1 MHKKNLRKI
10 VLLSF
15 ILITVISLLIVSV
28 SIADVGNF
36 NRYDSGGDSYNSST
50 RTYSSSSYSSSSDDS
65 GLISFFVSLIFNLLF
80 HSGPFGIIILIILG
94 IIIYNYNK
102 KLKSQ
107 GKSISSVIN
116 DFQNNINNL
125 ENMASQINNTNN
137 YSSTPVMQNVGET
150 IRQTDP
156 AFSDEKFIAWT
167 NEVFLK
173 LQAAWTARDWKVIRP
188 FESEELFA
196 QHSQQLQEYI
206 NNRKINVIERIA
218 IQNTRLI
225 NYAIDGDK
233 EKLVVDLHAVMRDY
247 IIDENTRAVLESDPN
262 RDWHMKYHLTFAR
275 KVGVKTDP
283 GTSNKST
290 TNCPNCG
297 APTEITSAGQCE
309 YCRSVITTGEHDWVL
324 INIKSY

>member
-1 MHKKNLRKI
+1 
-10 VLLSF
+10 
-15 ILITVISLLIVSV
+15 
-28 SIADVGNF
+28 
-36 NRYDSGGDSYNSST
+36 
-50 RTYSSSSYSSSSDDS
+50 
-65 GLISFFVSLIFNLLF
+65 
-80 HSGPFGIIILIILG
+80 
-94 IIIYNYNK
+94 
-102 KLKSQ
+102 
-107 GKSISSVIN
+107 
-116 DFQNNINNL
+116 
-125 ENMASQINNTNN
+125 
-137 YSSTPVMQNVGET
+137 MQNVGDT
-150 IRQTDP
+150 IRQSDP

-173 LQAAWTARDWKVIRP
+173 LQTAWTARDWKVIRP

-196 QHSQQLQEYI
+196 LHSQQLQEYI
-206 NNRKINVIERIA
+206 NNKKINVIERIA

>member
-1 MHKKNLRKI
+1 MLRNNLYLKGGSFLYKKNLRKI

-15 ILITVISLLIVSV
+15 ILITVISLLTISV

-36 NRYDSGGDSYNSST
+36 NRYDSGD
-50 RTYSSSSYSSSSDDS
+50 SSYSSDSSTDGDS
-65 GLISFFVSLIFNLLF
+65 IFFLIYLFIEFIELLF
-80 HSGPFGIIILIILG
+80 HLGPIGLVIAIVLIILVYRF
-94 IIIYNYNK
+94 IK
-102 KLKSQ
+102 KHN
-107 GKSISSVIN
+107 ITAHSVSN
-116 DFQNNINNL
+116 AVNNL
-125 ENMASQINNTNN
+125 ENMSNQYNNTNN
-137 YSSTPVMQNVGET
+137 TYNAIPIMQNVGET
-150 IRQTDP
+150 IRQSDP

-206 NNRKINVIERIA
+206 NNKKINVIERIA
-218 IQNTRLI
+218 IQNTCLI
-225 NYAIDGDK
+225 NYAVDGDK

>member
-1 MHKKNLRKI
+1 MKKNLKKI
-10 VLLSF
+10 VFLAL
-15 ILITVISLLIVSV
+15 ILITVISLLSLSI

-36 NRYDSGGDSYNSST
+36 NRYDSGSD
-50 RTYSSSSYSSSSDDS
+50 SYSSSSGDEDS
-65 GLISFFVSLIFNLLF
+65 SFFIIYLLLEFIELLF
-80 HSGPFGIIILIILG
+80 HLGPIGAIIAIVLIILVLRFL
-94 IIIYNYNK
+94 K
-102 KLKSQ
+102 KHN
-107 GKSISSVIN
+107 ITAHSVSN
-116 DFQNNINNL
+116 AINNL
-125 ENMASQINNTNN
+125 ENIANQYNNSTNN
-137 YSSTPVMQNVGET
+137 SYNTTPIMQNVGET
-150 IRQTDP
+150 IRQSDP

-173 LQAAWTARDWKVIRP
+173 LQTAWTARDWKVIRP

-206 NNRKINVIERIA
+206 NNKKINVIERIA

-225 NYAIDGDK
+225 NYAVDGDK